1 MVIVIAVRKMD
12 YFFKQIGGWVDVEIE
27 NLPVTASAHGGVER
41 QRWAGAA
48 LAEPGLGVLMLQLL
62 FGNEWFDQPR
72 VVYLISVCY
81 MLSIETIEI
90 EVVTRA
96 V

>member
-1 MVIVIAVRKMD
+1 MHFEPSSNTLRKSCIEWCRKGSDTRFDIIMVIVIAVRKMD

-41 QRWAGAA
+41 QRWAGAV

-62 FGNEWFDQPR
+62 FGNE
-72 VVYLISVCY
+72 
-81 MLSIETIEI
+81 
-90 EVVTRA
+90 
-96 V
+96 